1 MRRIKKGD
9 TVIVIA
15 WKHKWKVSEVE
26 KVRSDGQFVWLK
38 WVNVAKKAVKG
49 QGFVEKILPIHVSN
63 VMLYLK
69 DKEQAV
75 KTRFEID
82 AKGKKK
88 RVAKKLEIAID

>member
-1 MRRIKKGD
+1 
-9 TVIVIA
+9 
-15 WKHKWKVSEVE
+15 
-26 KVRSDGQFVWLK
+26 
-38 WVNVAKKAVKG
+38 
-49 QGFVEKILPIHVSN
+49 
-63 VMLYLK
+63 MLYLK